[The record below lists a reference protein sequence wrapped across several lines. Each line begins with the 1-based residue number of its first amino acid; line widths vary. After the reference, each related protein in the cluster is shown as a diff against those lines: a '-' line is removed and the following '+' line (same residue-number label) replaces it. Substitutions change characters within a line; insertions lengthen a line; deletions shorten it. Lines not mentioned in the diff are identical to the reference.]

1 MVTAC
6 YLFSLT
12 VVCFNR
18 LHSYRFA
25 NHQRPDVW
33 SIQWVSF
40 TTIFNQIEIVRLV
53 IEKKNWKL
61 STVSK
66 IATSALSKTKRIYI
80 FTSTHNIEA
89 RLCLGTIIYYI
100 KKILIIWWLLPSRK
114 ENYLHISIRRQSGK
128 SLYYENVQLK
138 WISYIFHWFRPK
150 NWFRVPD
157 VVLEGHQIGCQI
169 TLPNANCT
177 SCFPLAL
184 IL

>member
-100 KKILIIWWLLPSRK
+100 KKNLNHLMTTPFTKRELFAHIDQTTIWK
-114 ENYLHISIRRQSGK
+114 
-128 SLYYENVQLK
+128 
-138 WISYIFHWFRPK
+138 IF
-150 NWFRVPD
+150 
-157 VVLEGHQIGCQI
+157 VLW
-169 TLPNANCT
+169 
-177 SCFPLAL
+177 
-184 IL
+184 